1 MYDIIII
8 GAGPAGLTSA
18 IYARRSNKS
27 VLVLEANVVGGQIVT
42 TDKIDNYPAN
52 PHISGYDFA
61 TNLYNQVIELGAEVK
76 FEKAID
82 LESGKIKKVTT
93 EKGVY
98 EAQAVIIAI
107 GVRNRSLNVPGE
119 KELSGK
125 GVSYCA
131 NCDGMFYKEKTVAVI
146 GAGNTAVDDALYL
159 SNICKKVYLI
169 HRNENF
175 KAAASSVKK
184 LKSKKNVEFILN
196 ANVISINGKEKLE
209 NIDIKIDEKE
219 KNLKIDGLFIAI
231 GQIPENNNL
240 TKNLKLDENGYI
252 IGNKDLCTNLKGIY
266 VAGDIRP
273 KTLRQLVTA
282 TSDGAIA
289 AVNAVKVLNSKK

>member
-18 IYARRSNKS
+18 IYAKRSNKS
-27 VLVLEANVVGGQIVT
+27 VLVLEANTYGGQIIT
-42 TDKIDNYPAN
+42 TGKIDNYPAA

-82 LESGKIKKVTT
+82 IENGKIKKVVT
-93 EKGVY
+93 EKNTY
-98 EAQAVIIAI
+98 EAKAIIIAI
-107 GVRNRSLNVPGE
+107 GVRNRNLNIPGE
-119 KELSGK
+119 KELLGK

-131 NCDGMFYKEKTVAVI
+131 NCDGMFYKDKVVAVV

-175 KAAASSVKK
+175 KASPSSVKK
-184 LKSKKNVEFILN
+184 LKSKNNVEFILN
-196 ANVISINGKEKLE
+196 ANVTHINGKDKLD
-209 NIDIKIDEKE
+209 NIDIKILEKE
-219 KNLKIDGLFIAI
+219 KNLKVDGLFIAI

-252 IGNKDLCTNLKGIY
+252 LSNKNLCTNLKGIF

-289 AVNAVKVLNSKK
+289 AVNAIKSIK

>member
-18 IYARRSNKS
+18 IYAKRSNKN
-27 VLVLEANVVGGQIVT
+27 VLVLEANTYGGQIIT
-42 TDKIDNYPAN
+42 TNKIDNYPAA

-61 TNLYNQVIELGAEVK
+61 TNLYNQVVELGADIK
-76 FEKAID
+76 FEKAI
-82 LESGKIKKVTT
+82 EIENGKVKKVKTDKDT
-93 EKGVY
+93 Y
-98 EAQAVIIAI
+98 EAKAVIIAI
-107 GVRNRSLNVPGE
+107 GVRNRNLNIKGE
-119 KELSGK
+119 KELLGK

-131 NCDGMFYKEKTVAVI
+131 NCDGMFYKNKTVAVV
-146 GAGNTAVDDALYL
+146 GAGNTAIDDALYL

-175 KAAASSVKK
+175 KAADSSVKK
-184 LKSKKNVEFILN
+184 LQKKDNVEFILN
-196 ANVISINGKEKLE
+196 TNVVSINGKDNVED
-209 NIDIKIDEKE
+209 IDINKEDKIS
-219 KNLKIDGLFIAI
+219 NLKVDAIFIAI

-240 TKNLKLDENGYI
+240 TKDLKLDENGYI
-252 IGNKDLCTNLKGIY
+252 KANKNLETNLKGVY

-289 AVNAVKVLNSKK
+289 AVNAIKSIK

>member
-27 VLVLEANVVGGQIVT
+27 VLVLEANTYGGQIVT
-42 TDKIDNYPAN
+42 TDIVDNYPAT

-82 LESGKIKKVTT
+82 INSKDDDKEVVTDKNT
-93 EKGVY
+93 YTAK
-98 EAQAVIIAI
+98 AVIVAI
-107 GVRNRSLNVPGE
+107 GVRNRKLDIPGE
-119 KELSGK
+119 DKFSGK

-131 NCDGMFYKEKTVAVI
+131 TCDGMFYKGKTVAVV
-146 GAGNTAVDDALYL
+146 GAGNTAFEEAIYL

-169 HRNENF
+169 HRNETF
-175 KAAASSVKK
+175 KASPSLVKK
-184 LKSKKNVEFILN
+184 LKNKDNVEFILN
-196 ANVISINGKEKLE
+196 SNVISINGDEKVKD
-209 NIDIKIDEKE
+209 IDIKDNDGNTT
-219 KNLKIDGLFIAI
+219 NLKLNGIFIAI

-240 TKNLKLDENGYI
+240 TKDLKVDENGYI
-252 IGNKDLCTNLKGIY
+252 LSDESLKTNLDGVY

-273 KTLRQLVTA
+273 KSLRQLVTA

-289 AVNAVKVLNSKK
+289 AVNAIKNIK

>member
-240 TKNLKLDENGYI
+240 NKNLKLDENGYI